1 MGEIKEIV
9 HQNVSTTVKMDGE
22 SLMKKGTIGNKKS

>member
-9 HQNVSTTVKMDGE
+9 HQNENTTVKMDRE